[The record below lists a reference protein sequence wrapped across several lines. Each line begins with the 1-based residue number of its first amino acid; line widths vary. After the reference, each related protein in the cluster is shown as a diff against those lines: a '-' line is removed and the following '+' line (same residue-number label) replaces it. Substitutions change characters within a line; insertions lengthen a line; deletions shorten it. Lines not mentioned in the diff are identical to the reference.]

1 MMTTPETPPETPPR
15 RPPSRTFVHI
25 AALAAPLAL
34 ASCSGAN
41 ASSTRG
47 GPSVLAAPGGA
58 PIAGIEVHALDER
71 PRLTLVNRDGDP
83 APAIAV
89 AFATD
94 PGPATAAA
102 LSALVEARLVAAGF
116 ETRVRADRT
125 GFRVEWLVDNTTRI
139 TPFFT
144 ALVRAMRDPVV
155 ANGPETPLVTRRLV
169 ALRKTPL
176 DAPELA
182 AIAACTGRLGLSPS
196 ESMPDPASP
205 TFAGELEGQR
215 REGLHTGRASIASVG
230 PASFGVLVAKALEAS
245 EGWPV
250 GEPAADPFPTAD
262 TVASYVAPPQSAPRG
277 QVTLA
282 VRLGDALGAVAIAER
297 LAAPGSPLHAR
308 LGSLPDAF
316 HAVEVVGVAR
326 ARGGCVSVT
335 IEPDAR
341 LDAATL
347 ERAAARAA
355 AITRHEIRL
364 ESAVP
369 TNASVA
375 MRQILSAADPRDAAS
390 RAAWWD
396 LTTPVPA
403 APPRVAVAL
412 ALPPRATPTPG
423 SSGRTFAAELDSA
436 WAKANEPV
444 VERRAAVERGQGELW
459 ALVASPCGVVDEGAT
474 DAGVTALAMLAA
486 SASREPSA
494 GVALEPWVGPDGVG
508 LVAHAAPRDEH
519 ETPVELARRVG
530 DAAARALSPAALT
543 PITLTE
549 ARTSALAHLER
560 TTGRGGVAF
569 EALAS
574 ALVPEHPSWLDPLG
588 IYTRVSGAGLEG
600 TRLRLRTLLEGP
612 LRLAVLANADAA
624 QATELAQAV
633 DRWLVPRPPA
643 RACPMPTRGAPRTG
657 PLTARLARDAGLAQ
671 ALLAAPMPAVGA
683 SGHDLA
689 LFVALALGGEGG
701 LLEAALP
708 PSGGVRATARI
719 VGTTQIAA
727 LVVDVRAPS
736 DLLASAVNDVRAL
749 LGRLSRSGLGAP
761 EFNRAAALVVRRDT
775 ESRADPRRRLIHLW
789 SGRSQTPRET
799 PTAQAITA
807 FLATSLAE
815 SALLVVEAH
824 PDP

>member
-1 MMTTPETPPETPPR
+1 MKTTPATAPESTPR
-15 RPPSRTFVHI
+15 RPPSRTFGRL
-25 AALAAPLAL
+25 AALAVPLAL
-34 ASCSGAN
+34 ASCSGA
-41 ASSTRG
+41 TGPTKRG
-47 GPSVLAAPGGA
+47 GPSVLTAAGGA

-102 LSALVEARLVAAGF
+102 LSALVEARLASAGF

-125 GFRVEWLVDNTTRI
+125 GFRVEWLVENTTRVA
-139 TPFFT
+139 PFFA
-144 ALVRAMRDPVV
+144 ALVRSMRDPVV
-155 ANGPETPLVTRRLV
+155 ANGPESSLVTRRLA
-169 ALRKTPL
+169 ALRKAPL

-182 AIAACTGRLGLSPS
+182 AIAACTGRLGLSPR
-196 ESMPDPASP
+196 ETMPDPASP

-215 REGLHTGRASIASVG
+215 RDGLHAGRASIAAVG
-230 PASFGVLVAKALEAS
+230 PASFGALVTKALEAS
-245 EGWPV
+245 EGWPI

-282 VRLGDALGAVAIAER
+282 VRLGDALGAVATAER

-308 LGSLPDAF
+308 LGSLPETF
-316 HAVEVVGVAR
+316 RAVEVVGVAR

-341 LDAATL
+341 LDAAAL
-347 ERAAARAA
+347 ERAAGRAA
-355 AITRHEIRL
+355 AVTRHEIQV
-364 ESAVP
+364 ESAAP
-369 TNASVA
+369 ATSAVA

-412 ALPPRATPTPG
+412 ALPPRATPTQG
-423 SSGRTFAAELDSA
+423 SSGRTFAAELDRA
-436 WAKANEPV
+436 WAATNDPV

-459 ALVASPCGVVDEGAT
+459 ALVASPCGVVDEGVV
-474 DAGVTALAMLAA
+474 DAGATALAMLAA
-486 SASREPSA
+486 AASRDPGS
-494 GVALEPWVGPDGVG
+494 GVALEPWVGPDGMG

-543 PITLTE
+543 PAALTE
-549 ARTSALAHLER
+549 ARTSALAHIER

-569 EALAS
+569 EALAT
-574 ALVPEHPSWLDPLG
+574 ALVPEHPSWIDPLG
-588 IYTRVSGAGLEG
+588 VYTRVSGAGLEG

-612 LRLAVLANADAA
+612 LRLAVLANADPA
-624 QATELAQAV
+624 QSSAVAQAV
-633 DRWLVPRPPA
+633 DRWLVPRPPP
-643 RACPMPTRGAPRTG
+643 RACATATRGPSRAG

-671 ALLAAPMPAVGA
+671 ALVAAPMPATNA
-683 SGHDLA
+683 PGHELA
-689 LFVALALGGEGG
+689 LFVALALGGDGG
-701 LLEAALP
+701 LLETTLP
-708 PSGGVRATARI
+708 PSGGVRATARV
-719 VGTTQIAA
+719 VGTNQAAA

-736 DLLASAVNDVRAL
+736 DLLATAVNDVRAL
-749 LGRLSRSGLGAP
+749 LGRLSRSGLAAP
-761 EFNRAAALVVRRDT
+761 EFGRAAALASRREA
-775 ESRADPRRRLIHLW
+775 ESRADPRRRLIQLW
-789 SGRSQTPRET
+789 SGRGQPRET
-799 PTAQAITA
+799 PTMQAVTA

-815 SALLVVEAH
+815 SSLLVVEAH